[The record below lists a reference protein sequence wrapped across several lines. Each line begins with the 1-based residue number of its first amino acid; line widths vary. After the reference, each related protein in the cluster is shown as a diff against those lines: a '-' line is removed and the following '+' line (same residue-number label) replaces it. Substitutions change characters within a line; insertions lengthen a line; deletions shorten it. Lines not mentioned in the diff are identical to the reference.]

1 MRITFLPCPQ
11 LLKNRLNLSKN
22 TFACFIDMQKAF
34 DWVDRNL
41 LFYRLLLY
49 NITGKIYQAIKV
61 MYHNT
66 QSFIQLNKS
75 FTNWFQV
82 LNGVKQGD
90 NLSPALFGLF
100 INDLV

>member
-1 MRITFLPCPQ
+1 
-11 LLKNRLNLSKN
+11 
-22 TFACFIDMQKAF
+22 
-34 DWVDRNL
+34 
-41 LFYRLLLY
+41 
-49 NITGKIYQAIKV
+49 

-66 QSFIQLNKS
+66 QSCIQLNKS